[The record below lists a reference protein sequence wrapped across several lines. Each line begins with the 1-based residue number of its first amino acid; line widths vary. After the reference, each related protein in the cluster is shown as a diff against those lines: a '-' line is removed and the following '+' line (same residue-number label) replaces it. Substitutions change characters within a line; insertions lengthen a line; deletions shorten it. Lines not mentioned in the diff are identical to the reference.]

1 MTGLVVTWAGHATAR
16 IEMDGV
22 AVLTDPLLR
31 GRLGHLH
38 RVAPTPGRVADGLSA
53 VLISHLHRDHLDLPS
68 LRRIDPGV
76 PVLAPWGARA
86 LLAGAGRRAVTEM
99 HPGDVAEVG
108 PLRVR
113 ATPAAHDGGGRRR
126 GPRGV
131 RGARAVA
138 LGFVVEGTGTAYVAG
153 DTDLFDGMAHIAPRL
168 DVALLPVGGWGPRLG
183 PGHLD
188 PTRAA
193 QALRLLRPRVAIP
206 VHWGTYAPWP
216 VTARAAYLRDPGGA
230 FAAAAAVLA
239 PGVDV
244 RVLAVGGTT
253 VVALPGPGDH
263 TH

>member
-1 MTGLVVTWAGHATAR
+1 MTGIAVTWAGHGTVHLV
-16 IEMDGV
+16 MDGV
-22 AVLTDPLLR
+22 AVLADPLLR
-31 GRLGHLH
+31 RRLGHLH
-38 RVAPTPGRVADGLSA
+38 RVAAAPGRVTDDLAA
-53 VLISHLHRDHLDLPS
+53 VLVTHLHRDHLDLPS
-68 LRRIDPGV
+68 LRRVDPDV
-76 PVLAPWGARA
+76 PVLAPWGARG
-86 LLAGAGRRAVTEM
+86 LLEAAGRTAVTEM
-99 HPGDVAEVG
+99 RPGDVAAVG

-113 ATPAAHDGGGRRR
+113 ATAAAHDGGGSRR

-131 RGARAVA
+131 RGPRAVA

-153 DTDLFDGMAHIAPRL
+153 DTDLFDGMAHIAPRI

-193 QALRLLRPRVAIP
+193 QSLRLLRPRVAVP

-216 VTARAAYLRDPGGA
+216 VTGRAAYLREPGPA

-244 RVLAVGGTT
+244 RVLPVGGTT
-253 VVALPGPGDH
+253 VVAPA
-263 TH
+263 